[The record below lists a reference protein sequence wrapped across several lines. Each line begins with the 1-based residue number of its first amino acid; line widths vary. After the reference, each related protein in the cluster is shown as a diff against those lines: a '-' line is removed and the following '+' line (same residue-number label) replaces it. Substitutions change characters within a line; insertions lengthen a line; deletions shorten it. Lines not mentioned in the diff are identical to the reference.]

1 MIVQLVVEPMDRFAA
16 LILSFISVPSIK
28 EDYYKV
34 VEPNKAGF
42 EASLRQQL
50 ANLLN
55 TPDTQIQN
63 LRTWP
68 GSIEVT

>member
-1 MIVQLVVEPMDRFAA
+1 MTMT
-16 LILSFISVPSIK
+16 ILSFTSASSIK

-68 GSIEVT
+68 GSIEVILHTQRYCA

>member
-1 MIVQLVVEPMDRFAA
+1 M
-16 LILSFISVPSIK
+16 SSIK

-68 GSIEVT
+68 GSIEVI

>member
-1 MIVQLVVEPMDRFAA
+1 M
-16 LILSFISVPSIK
+16 
-28 EDYYKV
+28 

-68 GSIEVT
+68 GSIEVILHITHSEILCLIVGEMT